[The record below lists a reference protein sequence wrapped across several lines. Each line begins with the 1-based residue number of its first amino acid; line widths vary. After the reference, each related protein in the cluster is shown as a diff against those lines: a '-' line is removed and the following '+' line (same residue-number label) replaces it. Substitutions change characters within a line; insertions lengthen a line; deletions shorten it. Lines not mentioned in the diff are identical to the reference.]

1 MNPTEQPDFDLRN
14 EDLAWYMLESLST
27 MRRIYDVQ
35 LALLADAT
43 SADKSRELQ
52 AMHDRGE
59 YLAPPAWVPRQA
71 AE

>member
-1 MNPTEQPDFDLRN
+1 MSPTDPVDFDLRN
-14 EDLAWYMLESLST
+14 EDLAWYMLESLLT

-52 AMHDRGE
+52 AMHERGE
-59 YLAPPAWVPRQA
+59 YLAPPAWVPRA
-71 AE
+71 GTE